1 MIKRTIHIGSP
12 CTLRRR
18 EKQLVVQ
25 YPKDLGLP
33 ERTVPI
39 EDISVVL
46 LDHERVVVTQMLLA
60 ALLENNVA
68 VITCNEQHMPT
79 GLLLNL
85 DGHTVQTELFRHQI
99 EASEPLRKNLW
110 MQTVQAKLRNQAA
123 LLEQVGIPGDSI
135 REYARNVR
143 SGDPDNMEARGAAHY
158 WRHLFPSHLN
168 FVRHRFG
175 EPPNNLLNYG
185 YAILRAVVARSLVG
199 SGLLPTLGIHH
210 RNKYNAYC
218 LADDVMEPYRPFV
231 DEMVLRMV
239 VKDRV
244 DPEELTTPIKGELL
258 KVPTLDVLI
267 DGKRSPLLVAVQ
279 RSTASLAQCFQGGQR
294 KALYPEWPKTLNGPP

>member
-1 MIKRTIHIGSP
+1 VIKRTIHIGSP

-18 EKQLVVQ
+18 EQQLVLQ

-33 ERTVPI
+33 EKTVPI
-39 EDISVVL
+39 EDIGVL
-46 LDHERVVVTQMLLA
+46 IMDHQQVVVTHMLLS

-85 DGHTVQTELFRHQI
+85 DGHTLQTELFRMQI

-123 LLEQVGIPGDSI
+123 VLDQIGIPGDML
-135 REYARNVR
+135 REFAKNVR
-143 SGDPDNMEARGAAHY
+143 SGDPDNLEARGAAHY
-158 WRHLFPSHLN
+158 WKHVFPSHLQ
-168 FVRHRFG
+168 FVRQRFG
-175 EPPNNLLNYG
+175 DPPNNLLNYG

-231 DEMVLRMV
+231 DELV
-239 VKDRV
+239 VKLVVHDRIV
-244 DPEELTTPIKGELL
+244 ATELTTAIKGELL

-267 DGKRSPLLVAVQ
+267 DEKRSPLLVAVQ
-279 RSTASLAQCFQGGQR
+279 RSTASLAQCFQGDQR
-294 KALYPEWPKTLNGPP
+294 KALYPERP

>member
-12 CTLRRR
+12 CTIRRR
-18 EKQLVVQ
+18 EQQLVLQ

-33 ERTVPI
+33 EKTVPI
-39 EDISVVL
+39 EDIGILL
-46 LDHERVVVTQMLLA
+46 LDHQQIIVTQMLLA
-60 ALLENNVA
+60 ALVDNNVA

-79 GLLLNL
+79 GMLLNL
-85 DGHTVQTELFRHQI
+85 DGHTVQTELFRAQI

-110 MQTVQAKLRNQAA
+110 MQTVQAKLRNQGAM
-123 LLEQVGIPGDSI
+123 LEQIGIPGDVLK
-135 REYARNVR
+135 EYAKNTR
-143 SGDPDNMEARGAAHY
+143 SGDPDNLEARGAAHY
-158 WRHLFPSHLN
+158 WRHLFPSHLQ

-175 EPPNNLLNYG
+175 DPPNNLLNYG
-185 YAILRAVVARSLVG
+185 YAILRAIVARSLVG

-231 DEMVLRMV
+231 DELVLKMV
-239 VKDRV
+239 VKDGIV
-244 DPEELTTPIKGELL
+244 EKELTTAIKGELL
-258 KVPTLDVLI
+258 KVPTLDVLL

-279 RSTASLAQCFQGGQR
+279 RSTASLAQCFQADQR
-294 KALYPEWPKTLNGPP
+294 RMLYPEWP

>member
-1 MIKRTIHIGSP
+1 M
-12 CTLRRR
+12 L
-18 EKQLVVQ
+18 Q

-39 EDISVVL
+39 EDIGVVI
-46 LDHERVVVTQMLLA
+46 LDHQQVVVTHMLLS

-110 MQTVQAKLRNQAA
+110 MQTVQAKLRNQAG
-123 LLEQVGIPGDSI
+123 LLEQAGIPGDVL
-135 REYARNVR
+135 REYAKNTR
-143 SGDPDNMEARGAAHY
+143 SGDPDNLEARGAAHY
-158 WRHLFPSHLN
+158 WRHLFPSHMN

-175 EPPNNLLNYG
+175 DPPNNLLNYG
-185 YAILRAVVARSLVG
+185 YAVLRAIIARNLVG

-218 LADDVMEPYRPFV
+218 LADDVMEPYRPWVDRLVLGLITKDFV
-231 DEMVLRMV
+231 DPTEMSKDIKAKLLTITTEEV
-239 VKDRV
+239 V
-244 DPEELTTPIKGELL
+244 
-258 KVPTLDVLI
+258 I
-267 DGKRSPLLVAVQ
+267 DGKRSPLFVAAQ
-279 RSTASLAQCFQGGQR
+279 RTTATIAQCFQGDQR
-294 KALYPEWPKTLNGPP
+294 KALFPDWP

>member
-18 EKQLVVQ
+18 EKQMVVQ
-25 YPKDLGLP
+25 YPKDLDLP
-33 ERTVPI
+33 EKTVPI
-39 EDISVVL
+39 EDIGVVL
-46 LDHERVVVTQMLLA
+46 LDHERVVVTQLLLA

-85 DGHTVQTELFRHQI
+85 DGHTVQSELFRDQI
-99 EASEPLRKNLW
+99 QASEPLRKNLW
-110 MQTVQAKLRNQAA
+110 MQTIQAKLRNQAA
-123 LLEQVGIPGDSI
+123 LLEQIGIPGDVLK
-135 REYARNVR
+135 EFARNTR
-143 SGDPDNMEARGAAHY
+143 SGDPDNLEARGAAHY
-158 WRHLFPSHLN
+158 WRHLFPGHLN

-175 EPPNNLLNYG
+175 DPPNNLLNYG

-210 RNKYNAYC
+210 HNKYNAYC

-231 DEMVLRMV
+231 DELVLKLV
-239 VKDRV
+239 VTDRV
-244 DPEELTTPIKGELL
+244 DATELTTAIKGKLL
-258 KVPTLDVLI
+258 NVPALDVLI
-267 DGKRSPLLVAVQ
+267 DGKCSPLLVAVQ

-294 KALYPEWPKTLNGPP
+294 KVLYPEWP

>member
-39 EDISVVL
+39 EDIGAVL

-135 REYARNVR
+135 REFAKNVR
-143 SGDPDNMEARGAAHY
+143 SGDPDNLEARGAAHY
-158 WRHLFPSHLN
+158 WRHLFPGHLN

-231 DEMVLRMV
+231 DEIVLRMV

-244 DPEELTTPIKGELL
+244 DTKELTTPIKGELL

-294 KALYPEWPKTLNGPP
+294 KALYPVWP

>member
-1 MIKRTIHIGSP
+1 LIKRTIHIGSP

-18 EKQLVVQ
+18 EQQLVLQ

-33 ERTVPI
+33 EKTVPI
-39 EDISVVL
+39 EDIGVL
-46 LDHERVVVTQMLLA
+46 IMDHQQVVVTHMLLS

-85 DGHTVQTELFRHQI
+85 DGHTVQTELFRMQI

-123 LLEQVGIPGDSI
+123 VLEQIGIPGDVL
-135 REYARNVR
+135 REFAKNVR
-143 SGDPDNMEARGAAHY
+143 SGDPDNLEARGAAHY
-158 WRHLFPSHLN
+158 WKHVFPSHLQ

-175 EPPNNLLNYG
+175 APPNNLLNYG

-231 DEMVLRMV
+231 DELV
-239 VKDRV
+239 VKLVVHDRIV
-244 DPEELTTPIKGELL
+244 ATELTTAIKGELL

-267 DGKRSPLLVAVQ
+267 DEKRSPLLVAVQ
-279 RSTASLAQCFQGGQR
+279 RSTASLAQCFQGDQR
-294 KALYPEWPKTLNGPP
+294 KALYPERP

>member
-18 EKQLVVQ
+18 EQQLVLQ

-33 ERTVPI
+33 EKTVPI
-39 EDISVVL
+39 EDIGVL
-46 LDHERVVVTQMLLA
+46 IMDHQQVVVTHMLLS

-85 DGHTVQTELFRHQI
+85 DGHTVQTELFRMQI

-123 LLEQVGIPGDSI
+123 VLEQIGIPGDVL
-135 REYARNVR
+135 REFAKNVR
-143 SGDPDNMEARGAAHY
+143 SGDPDNLEARGAAHY
-158 WRHLFPSHLN
+158 WKHVFPSHLQ

-175 EPPNNLLNYG
+175 APPNNLLNYG

-231 DEMVLRMV
+231 DELV
-239 VKDRV
+239 VKLVVHDRIV
-244 DPEELTTPIKGELL
+244 ATELTTAIKGELL

-267 DGKRSPLLVAVQ
+267 DEKRSPLLVAVQ
-279 RSTASLAQCFQGGQR
+279 RSTASLAQCFQGDQR
-294 KALYPEWPKTLNGPP
+294 KALYPERP

>member
-39 EDISVVL
+39 EDIGVVL

-135 REYARNVR
+135 REFAKNVR
-143 SGDPDNMEARGAAHY
+143 SGDPDNLEARGAAHY
-158 WRHLFPSHLN
+158 WRHLFPGHFN

-231 DEMVLRMV
+231 DEIVLRMV

-244 DPEELTTPIKGELL
+244 DTKELTTPIKGELL

-294 KALYPEWPKTLNGPP
+294 KALYPVWP

>member
-18 EKQLVVQ
+18 EQQLVLQ

-33 ERTVPI
+33 EKTVPI
-39 EDISVVL
+39 EDIGVL
-46 LDHERVVVTQMLLA
+46 IMDHQQVVVTHMLLS

-85 DGHTVQTELFRHQI
+85 DGHTLQTELFRMQI

-123 LLEQVGIPGDSI
+123 VLDQIGIPGDML
-135 REYARNVR
+135 REFAKNVR
-143 SGDPDNMEARGAAHY
+143 SGDPDNLEARGAAHY
-158 WRHLFPSHLN
+158 WKHVFPSHLQ
-168 FVRHRFG
+168 FVRQRFG
-175 EPPNNLLNYG
+175 DPPNNLLNYG

-231 DEMVLRMV
+231 DELV
-239 VKDRV
+239 VKLVVHDRIV
-244 DPEELTTPIKGELL
+244 ATELTTAIKGELL

-267 DGKRSPLLVAVQ
+267 DEKRSPLLVAVQ
-279 RSTASLAQCFQGGQR
+279 RSTASLAQCFQGDQR
-294 KALYPEWPKTLNGPP
+294 KALYPERP

>member
-25 YPKDLGLP
+25 YPKELELP
-33 ERTVPI
+33 EKSVPI
-39 EDISVVL
+39 EDIGVVL

-68 VITCNEQHMPT
+68 VVTCNEQHMPT
-79 GLLLNL
+79 GMLMNL
-85 DGHTVQTELFRHQI
+85 DGHTVQTEIFRHQLA
-99 EASEPLRKNLW
+99 ASEPLRKNLW

-123 LLEQVGIPGDSI
+123 MLEQIGIPGDAL
-135 REYARNVR
+135 REHAKQVR
-143 SGDPDNMEARGAAHY
+143 SGDPDNLEARGAAHY
-158 WRHLFPSHLN
+158 WRYLFPAQLK
-168 FVRHRFG
+168 FVRHRHG

-218 LADDVMEPYRPFV
+218 LADDIMEPYRPFV
-231 DEMVLRMV
+231 DELVLKLV
-239 VKDRV
+239 VQERV
-244 DPEELTTPIKGELL
+244 HAEVLDTAIKGQLL
-258 KVPTLDVLI
+258 KVPTLDVQI
-267 DGKRSPLLVAVQ
+267 DGQRSPLLVAVQ
-279 RSTASLAQCFQGGQR
+279 RTTASLAQCFQGGQR
-294 KALYPEWPKTLNGPP
+294 KLLHPEWH

>member
-18 EKQLVVQ
+18 EKQLVLQ

-33 ERTVPI
+33 DKTVPI
-39 EDISVVL
+39 EDIGVVL

-123 LLEQVGIPGDSI
+123 LLEQIGIPGDSI
-135 REYARNVR
+135 REYAKNVR

-231 DEMVLRMV
+231 DERVLKMV
-239 VKDRV
+239 VMDRV
-244 DPEELTTPIKGELL
+244 DAKELTTAIKGELL
-258 KVPTLDVLI
+258 NVPTLDVLI

-294 KALYPEWPKTLNGPP
+294 KALYPEWP